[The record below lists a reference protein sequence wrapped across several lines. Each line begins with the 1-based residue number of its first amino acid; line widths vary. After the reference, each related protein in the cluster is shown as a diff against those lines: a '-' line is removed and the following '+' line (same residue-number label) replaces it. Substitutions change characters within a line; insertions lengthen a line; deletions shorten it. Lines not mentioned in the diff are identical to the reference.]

1 VRRGSWYQRVF
12 LVAALAGTVMAQQP
26 AQPPAP
32 SPAAPPG
39 FYPRPLNPEPP
50 PQQPPAQPAAPGQ
63 PANPPAPAGTTPVAP
78 GPPTVYGGLS
88 LNNASLT
95 EVIDLLARQLK
106 LNYIL
111 DPRVKGGV
119 ILNTYGETKDIDT
132 RSLLETILRIN
143 GYGMVKQGE
152 LYRIVPLTDV
162 SHLPIPPER
171 KGDSNSIPED
181 DQTMLN
187 LVFLKYVTSTEL
199 VKVLQPFIGENASMY
214 EYAPA
219 NLLLILDSRRNMR
232 RTMDLVGMFDSD
244 VLANQR
250 VHVFEVKNGRPSD
263 LAKELENIVK
273 SIAMSDKTPI
283 KFLPIDRINSLIAVA
298 PNPGVFAEIGKWL
311 EKLDVPVQLAV
322 GSINNYVYRV
332 RYGDAQAIGCSI
344 QALYGQLTNPYNG
357 YQTSNIAM
365 CAGSGFGMGGGRGIG
380 GGMGGLGGGM
390 GGAYGAGGGYGMGGY
405 GAGGYPGGYPGGGY
419 PGGAYPNTGLY
430 GTAATYS
437 PALTNSPAAVAAQ
450 GSAIAGTV
458 SGNDLTGRYLGN
470 APVDVNGGGHIPRV
484 IANPLNNTLL
494 IQASPQEYES
504 ILHLVKDLDV
514 PPRQVLIEA
523 KIYSIDLTHAFSSD
537 VSAML
542 QQITGKTPHSFL
554 ADFAAGTTNVSSAW
568 LVGKSRELLAAVQL
582 QENES
587 RAKELSAPAVIA
599 TDSIP
604 ASINVGQSV
613 PTLTAQAVTGAQS
626 SGSSLFAN
634 SISNQSTGVGLNIV
648 ARVTPSGIV
657 TLVIDQEVSAPT
669 QTTTS
674 SIQSPSFSTKSIQ
687 TQLTIQDGD
696 TIAIG
701 GTIDETNTY
710 STSGI
715 PGLNRIPYLGAMFGT
730 RSYAK
735 TRSELIIFITPHVI
749 YDTNQMADA
758 TDELKGRIKIM
769 RKDIKE

>member
-1 VRRGSWYQRVF
+1 MRRGSWYQQVF

-32 SPAAPPG
+32 SLAAPPG

-613 PTLTAQAVTGAQS
+613 PTLTAQAVTGVQS
-626 SGSSLFAN
+626 GGNSLFAN
-634 SISNQSTGVGLNIV
+634 SISNQNTGVGLNIV

-657 TLVIDQEVSAPT
+657 TLVIDQQVSTPT

-674 SIQSPSFSTKSIQ
+674 SIQSPSFDTKSVQ
-687 TQLTIQDGD
+687 TQLTVQDGD

-701 GTIDETNTY
+701 GIISETNTFT
-710 STSGI
+710 TSGV
-715 PGLNRIPYLGAMFGT
+715 PGLNRIPLLGFAFGS
-730 RSYAK
+730 RSYTK
-735 TRSELIIFITPHVI
+735 GRTELIIFITPHVI